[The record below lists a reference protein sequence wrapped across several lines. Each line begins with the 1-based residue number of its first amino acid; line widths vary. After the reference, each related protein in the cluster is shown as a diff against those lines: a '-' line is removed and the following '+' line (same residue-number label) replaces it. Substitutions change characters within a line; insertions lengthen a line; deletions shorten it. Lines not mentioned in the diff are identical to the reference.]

1 MRGLKVLARVVAGA
15 AGVVAAGVATNQVLD
30 NGALSWNWAYAAFA
44 LALIAEL
51 SRELLVSPP
60 SPVPGAR
67 PPRGSLGVY
76 LRQVRASVSYMETLG
91 VATQSEFMLRTRQVY
106 VDVSLMPKPTHDTAR
121 EPYVGAVPARP
132 HAVPGER
139 RTLESFLAA
148 GHDGGRVLA
157 VIGGPGSGKTT
168 LVRTTTLNLSTRT
181 WRFWRR
187 GPLPVLLYL
196 RDHAGALPAAQ
207 PPGLADVATS
217 AGWLAGRIPA
227 AWLERRLDR
236 GGCVVLL
243 DGLDEV
249 ADEEDRVRVVAWI
262 RRQIER
268 HPRNR
273 YVVTSRPHGYL
284 SNPLP
289 SAEVLQVRRFT
300 HEQITRYLH
309 GWYHAIESRAA
320 GATGPAVKEIAAG
333 KADELLARLRAAPG
347 LYDLAANPLLLT
359 MIANVHRYRGQLPAG
374 RAALYAE
381 MCDVLLHRRQEARNL
396 TDATGLRGPQKER
409 VVRHLALAMMRGRVR
424 DMAAMDA
431 GRAIRGALRQVS
443 GTVTPEVFLEEARK
457 SGLLVEREH
466 GRYAFAH
473 LTLQEYLAAAQIGQH
488 DPGPL
493 AGHVDDPWWRETILL
508 WSANAD
514 ATPVIEA
521 CLASG
526 TVRALALAFDCAEQ
540 ALQVD
545 PGVRERLEALLH
557 AGDAEQDQDRRRLLA
572 GVKAARS
579 LREVIWLDENT
590 AVCARPVSRDL
601 YDMFLRDTG
610 VRGDTWYGARGQAP
624 SGDASP
630 SGGGDAPPRN
640 GRDMPSAGRQDAPPG
655 AAGDGPAM
663 GVLAGHT
670 HLFVGWLNDLLDGD
684 VTYRLPTLEEMG
696 DPALS
701 LVAGVSG
708 HTVWARG
715 PGDAGAAGDPEPSEV
730 TVTADGV
737 VLHQPVGV
745 ASPYAPDVSRLVG
758 YLARDVALCGDHLAL
773 ALGAEPPA
781 EVWSHT
787 RVFAAALR
795 YVETPSP
802 GPVRD
807 DFARV
812 LVLALRL
819 ELERLGNLVLD
830 RAPHVR
836 RAVVLSRVMRLGQAL
851 GLDLASHVG
860 LTRFLTLD
868 ELIGS
873 NLPGR
878 ASLDSRELSPLF
890 SSATLLAPF
899 MEQIDEVLGALG
911 QVDDLLDYLSLEQWG
926 VIVSHLEEALQHAAD
941 LAHARRLGLMGGD
954 PAGEF
959 DRAGALGRLSG
970 LAGDPAHPPDALLDY
985 YDGSDTS
992 GGAHDLRRALGL
1004 ALVMHDERFEGT
1016 MVALRALRTLWR
1028 PARITAGGGR
1038 GRTPQG
1044 GPPLTTFN
1052 RTAFDRALTE
1062 FSAGLSFTLRH
1073 RGNPVATLRAGIAVL
1088 SVNTSPASP
1097 GHAES
1102 LYGRALRLAE
1112 EAEQL
1117 IAPVLCG
1124 GALYNVIDFA
1134 HARMRLL
1141 AAVTLLMRSDEAAER
1156 LTEAMAGLAGLQE
1169 RFEGRLPANELI
1181 VLVRS

>member
-15 AGVVAAGVATNQVLD
+15 AGVVAAGVATNQVLN

-60 SPVPGAR
+60 SPVTGAR

-132 HAVPGER
+132 QAVPGER

-168 LVRTTTLNLSTRT
+168 LVRTTTLNLSTCT
-181 WRFWRR
+181 WRFWRG

-196 RDHAGALPAAQ
+196 RDHAGALMAAQ
-207 PPGLADVATS
+207 PPGLAAVATS

-249 ADEEDRVRVVAWI
+249 ADEDDRVRVVAWI

-268 HPRNR
+268 HPRNQ

-300 HEQITRYLH
+300 HEQIGRYLH

-320 GATGPAVKEIAAG
+320 DAPGPAVREIAAG
-333 KADELLARLRAAPG
+333 KADDLLARLRAAPG

-359 MIANVHRYRGQLPAG
+359 MIANVHRYRGQLPGG

-409 VVRHLALAMMRGRVR
+409 VVRHLALAMMRGGVR

-431 GRAIRGALRQVS
+431 GRAIRRALRQVS

-545 PGVRERLEALLH
+545 PGVRERLEALLDV
-557 AGDAEQDQDRRRLLA
+557 GDAEQDQDRRRLLA

-610 VRGDTWYGARGQAP
+610 VHGDTWYGARGRAP
-624 SGDASP
+624 SGDAPP
-630 SGGGDAPPRN
+630 SGGGDAPSG
-640 GRDMPSAGRQDAPPG
+640 GRRDVPSAARGNAPPE
-655 AAGDGPAM
+655 AAEEEPVV
-663 GVLAGHT
+663 GVLAGHA
-670 HLFVGWLNDLLDGD
+670 HVFVGWLNALLDGD
-684 VTYRLPTLEEMG
+684 LTYRLPTREEMG

-701 LVAGVSG
+701 LVEGVSG
-708 HTVWARG
+708 HTVWVRD
-715 PGDAGAAGDPEPSEV
+715 PGDTGAPGAPEPSEV
-730 TVTADGV
+730 TATADDI
-737 VLHQPVGV
+737 VLHQPDGV
-745 ASPYAPDVSRLVG
+745 PSPYAPDVSRLVD
-758 YLARDVALCGDHLAL
+758 YPARDVAFCGDHLAL
-773 ALGAEPPA
+773 VLGAEPSPEA
-781 EVWSHT
+781 WSYA
-787 RVFAAALR
+787 RVFAAALE
-795 YVETPSP
+795 YVEAPSP
-802 GPVRD
+802 GADRD
-807 DFARV
+807 AFARV
-812 LVLALRL
+812 LVLASHL
-819 ELERLGNLVLD
+819 ELQRLADLVLQ
-830 RAPHVR
+830 RASHVR
-836 RAVVLSRVMRLGQAL
+836 RAVVLVRVMRLGQAL
-851 GLDLASHVG
+851 GVDFASHAG
-860 LTRFLTLD
+860 LAGFLTLQ
-868 ELIGS
+868 ELVEEKLLYGAF
-873 NLPGR
+873 L
-878 ASLDSRELSPLF
+878 ASSELSSLVPAL
-890 SSATLLAPF
+890 ARLAPLHAR
-899 MEQIDEVLGALG
+899 IDGTLGHL
-911 QVDDLLDYLSLEQWG
+911 DRRWLDYSESSWRDSL
-926 VIVSHLEEALQHAAD
+926 VPDLEEAVRHAAG
-941 LAHARRLGLMGGD
+941 LAHAGRPGLMSGG
-954 PAGEF
+954 PAMVF
-959 DRAGALGRLSG
+959 NRAGALGRLSG
-970 LAGDPAHPPDALLDY
+970 LAGDPAHRPDGLLDY
-985 YDGSDTS
+985 CDGADTS
-992 GGAHDLRRALGL
+992 DRDHDLRRAVGL
-1004 ALVMHDERFEGT
+1004 ALVMHDDRFEGT
-1016 MVALRALRTLWR
+1016 MIALRALLDLWR
-1028 PARITAGGGR
+1028 PLWGVDPITQKVQVDR
-1038 GRTPQG
+1038 
-1044 GPPLTTFN
+1044 PPTL
-1052 RTAFDRALTE
+1052 DRVLADFT
-1062 FSAGLSFTLRH
+1062 SDLSFTLGH
-1073 RGNPVATLRAGIAVL
+1073 RGNPVAALREGIAVL
-1088 SVNTSPASP
+1088 SAS
-1097 GHAES
+1097 S
-1102 LYGRALRLAE
+1102 STGRSRTRREQALRLAA
-1112 EAEQL
+1112 EAEAL
-1117 IAPVLCG
+1117 IAPVMLG
-1124 GALYNVIDFA
+1124 GASYNVIDFA
-1134 HARMRLL
+1134 CARVRLI
-1141 AAVTLLMRSDEAAER
+1141 AAVAVLVRSVGGQFETPVVYERRAAER
-1156 LTEAMAGLAGLQE
+1156 LAEAMAGLAGLQD